1 MKQLLQKYKNKI
13 IIIGTVLA
21 LLALAFFW
29 GGNPGDKEELK
40 VTQPSAAVTGI
51 ENGANANDPLKASS
65 TTQPDQKTSAV
76 VETGKAQTPAK
87 QELPTPVEQKHNQG
101 VSTAPTCT
109 LSVQCTTI
117 LENLDKFDKS
127 KRQILPLDGVIFPA
141 TMVTF
146 TQGES
151 VFNLLQR
158 EMKRA
163 GIHFEFTSVP
173 VYNSNY
179 IEGIGNIYELD
190 CGELSGWVYK
200 VNGQVPIYGCSRYQ
214 LQDGDVVEFV
224 YTCNMGRDVGGYN
237 FREE

>member
-29 GGNPGDKEELK
+29 GGSPGDKEELK
-40 VTQPSAAVTGI
+40 VTQPSAAVTGS